1 MDNGAQYSESLARL
15 RTRTIEQCLEAQRRS
30 GRRLVFAL
38 DTALSLQG
46 IELPRYRRG
55 GLLADTLHAVI
66 ESNGVRT
73 ILQGICFVLW
83 SGPQTHMPIHHGRLR
98 CTDSVTAW
106 AMHANRLEDEEL
118 VVLGDSMMR
127 RDGHMKKAT
136 LEEFRIYVDSLSD
149 LSNYSGSDRLR
160 AVRGVS
166 KMRRV
171 LRLMRENTDSSQE
184 TRSRIVLLRYGLP
197 CPEVNYAIRLK
208 GYSHVF
214 FADMAYP
221 DLKII
226 IEYDGRHHA
235 SRWLADSKRR
245 EALEDEGWLYIQ
257 VTAENLRDED
267 SQKELAERVAQRMSL
282 RLGEPVRLCGRMTIA
297 QIADGRRKGNR
308 L

>member
-15 RTRTIEQCLEAQRRS
+15 RTRTIEQCLEVQRHT

-98 CTDSVTAW
+98 CTDSVTTW

-127 RDGHMKKAT
+127 RDGHMKRPHWRSFGYMSIACPICPT
-136 LEEFRIYVDSLSD
+136 IQAPTDYV
-149 LSNYSGSDRLR
+149 R
-160 AVRGVS
+160 
-166 KMRRV
+166 
-171 LRLMRENTDSSQE
+171 
-184 TRSRIVLLRYGLP
+184 
-197 CPEVNYAIRLK
+197 
-208 GYSHVF
+208 
-214 FADMAYP
+214 
-221 DLKII
+221 
-226 IEYDGRHHA
+226 
-235 SRWLADSKRR
+235 
-245 EALEDEGWLYIQ
+245 
-257 VTAENLRDED
+257 
-267 SQKELAERVAQRMSL
+267 
-282 RLGEPVRLCGRMTIA
+282 
-297 QIADGRRKGNR
+297 
-308 L
+308 

>member
-1 MDNGAQYSESLARL
+1 M
-15 RTRTIEQCLEAQRRS
+15 
-30 GRRLVFAL
+30 
-38 DTALSLQG
+38 
-46 IELPRYRRG
+46 
-55 GLLADTLHAVI
+55 ADTLHAVI
-66 ESNGVRT
+66 EKSNGVRT

-106 AMHANRLEDEEL
+106 AVHANRLEDEEL

-166 KMRRV
+166 KMRRA

-235 SRWLADSKRR
+235 SRWLADESNVGKR
-245 EALEDEGWLYIQ
+245 W
-257 VTAENLRDED
+257 
-267 SQKELAERVAQRMSL
+267 RMK
-282 RLGEPVRLCGRMTIA
+282 
-297 QIADGRRKGNR
+297 DGCISR
-308 L
+308 

>member
-1 MDNGAQYSESLARL
+1 M
-15 RTRTIEQCLEAQRRS
+15 
-30 GRRLVFAL
+30 
-38 DTALSLQG
+38 
-46 IELPRYRRG
+46 
-55 GLLADTLHAVI
+55 ADTLHAVI

-98 CTDSVTAW
+98 CTDSVTTW

-166 KMRRV
+166 KMRRA

-257 VTAENLRDED
+257 VTAEISGMRILKGNWRNVWRRGCHCVWG
-267 SQKELAERVAQRMSL
+267 S
-282 RLGEPVRLCGRMTIA
+282 LCGYV
-297 QIADGRRKGNR
+297 GE
-308 L
+308 

>member
-1 MDNGAQYSESLARL
+1 M
-15 RTRTIEQCLEAQRRS
+15 
-30 GRRLVFAL
+30 
-38 DTALSLQG
+38 
-46 IELPRYRRG
+46 
-55 GLLADTLHAVI
+55 ADTLHAVI

-136 LEEFRIYVDSLSD
+136 LEEFRIYV
-149 LSNYSGSDRLR
+149 GSDRLR

-166 KMRRV
+166 KMRRA

-282 RLGEPVRLCGRMTIA
+282 RLGSLCGYV
-297 QIADGRRKGNR
+297 GE
-308 L
+308 

>member
-15 RTRTIEQCLEAQRRS
+15 RTRTIEQCLEAQRRT

-98 CTDSVTAW
+98 CMDSVTTW

-160 AVRGVS
+160 VVRGVS
-166 KMRRV
+166 KMRRA

-267 SQKELAERVAQRMSL
+267 SQRELAERVAQRVSL

>member
-1 MDNGAQYSESLARL
+1 
-15 RTRTIEQCLEAQRRS
+15 
-30 GRRLVFAL
+30 
-38 DTALSLQG
+38 
-46 IELPRYRRG
+46 
-55 GLLADTLHAVI
+55 
-66 ESNGVRT
+66 
-73 ILQGICFVLW
+73 
-83 SGPQTHMPIHHGRLR
+83 
-98 CTDSVTAW
+98 
-106 AMHANRLEDEEL
+106 MHANRLEDEEL

-166 KMRRV
+166 KMRRA

-257 VTAENLRDED
+257 VMAENLRDED

>member
-15 RTRTIEQCLEAQRRS
+15 RTRTIEQCLEAQRRT

-98 CTDSVTAW
+98 CTDSVTTW

-160 AVRGVS
+160 ALRGVS
-166 KMRRV
+166 KMRRA
-171 LRLMRENTDSSQE
+171 LRLMRENTDSSPGNE
-184 TRSRIVLLRYGLP
+184 KSNCSVALW
-197 CPEVNYAIRLK
+197 
-208 GYSHVF
+208 
-214 FADMAYP
+214 FA
-221 DLKII
+221 LS
-226 IEYDGRHHA
+226 G
-235 SRWLADSKRR
+235 S
-245 EALEDEGWLYIQ
+245 
-257 VTAENLRDED
+257 
-267 SQKELAERVAQRMSL
+267 ELCHSAQRLFSCIFRGHGL
-282 RLGEPVRLCGRMTIA
+282 SEFE
-297 QIADGRRKGNR
+297 NHH
-308 L
+308 

>member
-15 RTRTIEQCLEAQRRS
+15 RTRTIEQCLEAQRRT
-30 GRRLVFAL
+30 GRRLVFAF

-98 CTDSVTAW
+98 CTDSVTTW

-166 KMRRV
+166 KCV
-171 LRLMRENTDSSQE
+171 
-184 TRSRIVLLRYGLP
+184 GLSADAG
-197 CPEVNYAIRLK
+197 EYR
-208 GYSHVF
+208 F
-214 FADMAYP
+214 FP
-221 DLKII
+221 GNEK
-226 IEYDGRHHA
+226 
-235 SRWLADSKRR
+235 SNCSV
-245 EALEDEGWLYIQ
+245 ALWFALSG
-257 VTAENLRDED
+257 
-267 SQKELAERVAQRMSL
+267 SELCHSAQRLFSCIFRGHGL
-282 RLGEPVRLCGRMTIA
+282 SGFE
-297 QIADGRRKGNR
+297 NHH
-308 L
+308 

>member
-15 RTRTIEQCLEAQRRS
+15 RTRTIEQCLEAQRRT

-166 KMRRV
+166 KMRRA

-197 CPEVNYAIRLK
+197 CP
-208 GYSHVF
+208 
-214 FADMAYP
+214 

-235 SRWLADSKRR
+235 SRWLVDSKRR

-267 SQKELAERVAQRMSL
+267 SQRELAERVAQRMSL

>member
-15 RTRTIEQCLEAQRRS
+15 RTRTIEQCLEAQRRT

-166 KMRRV
+166 KMRRA

-197 CPEVNYAIRLK
+197 CPEMNYAR
-208 GYSHVF
+208 
-214 FADMAYP
+214 
-221 DLKII
+221 
-226 IEYDGRHHA
+226 
-235 SRWLADSKRR
+235 
-245 EALEDEGWLYIQ
+245 
-257 VTAENLRDED
+257 
-267 SQKELAERVAQRMSL
+267 
-282 RLGEPVRLCGRMTIA
+282 
-297 QIADGRRKGNR
+297 
-308 L
+308 